1 MADQSL
7 DDKTVVEIIRSKF
20 VEEGKSVQIPLQRGR
35 SFHATLKDGGIEVT
49 NLGTQPFLPWA
60 VFTETIKLLQ
70 ENGGRAE
77 RGDAMSAKLG
87 EAKLPFNS
95 IEGHI
100 AHVVYNKEEGD
111 TVFRRISPVAAI
123 LVWAGLCE
131 YRPGALVMRQLHL

>member
-1 MADQSL
+1 MDQLL
-7 DDKTVVEIIRSKF
+7 DEKTVVEIIRSKF
-20 VEEGKSVQIPLQRGR
+20 IEEGLSVKIPLQRGR
-35 SFHATLKDGGIEVT
+35 SFGAILKDGGIEVT

-87 EAKLPFNS
+87 EAKLPVNS

-100 AHVVYNKEEGD
+100 AHFVFKKQEGD
-111 TVFRRISPVAAI
+111 TVFRRISPIAAI
-123 LVWAGLCE
+123 LVWAG
-131 YRPGALVMRQLHL
+131 